1 MVSLT
6 IQSGIT
12 EFENR
17 RKLAD
22 EAFAL
27 RMLTLEKQVGN
38 INQQVDAM
46 ATKLQNAI
54 VQTLSAKDG
63 IIYKQH
69 SLIINQDK
77 KLNQMAAVVG
87 QLTTSIDSLLASNRA
102 RNDAHNPSDCNR
114 IPVGSPF
121 WKKGRTSTGP
131 NDADSAA
138 TDPSTPYPN
147 TYMAVLPPESTFA
160 NQQ

>member
-12 EFENR
+12 AFENR

-27 RMLTLEKQVGN
+27 RMLSLEEQVGN

-54 VQTLSAKDG
+54 VQTSTAEDG
-63 IIYKQH
+63 IISKQH

-87 QLTTSIDSLLASNRA
+87 QLATSIDSLLASDRA
-102 RNDAHNPSDCNR
+102 RNDAQNPSDCNR
-114 IPVGSPF
+114 TPVGSPF
-121 WKKGRTSTGP
+121 RKKGRTSNGP
-131 NDADSAA
+131 NDAHSAA
-138 TDPSTPYPN
+138 TDPPTQDPD
-147 TYMAVLPPESTFA
+147 TYMAILPPESTFA